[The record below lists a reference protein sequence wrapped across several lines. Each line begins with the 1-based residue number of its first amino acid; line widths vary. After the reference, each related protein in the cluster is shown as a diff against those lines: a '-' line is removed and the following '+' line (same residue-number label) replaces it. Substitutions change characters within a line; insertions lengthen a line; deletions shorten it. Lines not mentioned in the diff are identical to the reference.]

1 MQGIEFRQRCIHIV
15 SVEPNLQSDSA
26 VLVDAEHLENFV
38 PGCARALIDRAQDD
52 PCKCE
57 TLASY
62 GKNDML
68 RPHDPVL
75 EIAPRLV
82 HHVVW

>member
-1 MQGIEFRQRCIHIV
+1 MQGIEFGQRCIHIV
-15 SVEPNLQSDSA
+15 DVEPYLQSNSA
-26 VLVDAEHLENFV
+26 VVVDAEHLEDFV
-38 PGCARALIDRAQDD
+38 LGCARAFIDSAQDD

-62 GKNDML
+62 GKNDVL

-75 EIAPRLV
+75 EVAPRLV
-82 HHVVW
+82 HHVVG